1 MTTKQNQYD
10 TFQDKNA
17 SEQMRVVRGYA
28 IISKGDTPKQID
40 QTTFEVPSQSGNGT
54 YLISRKGKFS
64 CSCPDFVGRQMDC
77 KHIHAVKFFLGFRE
91 KVRRDNLP
99 FTEKTIPNCPYCKAT
114 DVIRRGKRYG
124 KRAIKQI
131 YSCNICKRK
140 FIEEKDFEKMKGDS
154 KITTLILDLYFKGI
168 SLRKISDHLK
178 QFHDLDLDASNILR
192 RIMKYNKVIDDY
204 VRTLTPELGNQWH
217 TDEMKIQAGGKWRW
231 LWNVMDRETK
241 FLITRRVTDRR
252 RIKDSAKVLT
262 QAKNIAQKQPAFII
276 TDGCVSYAESVKE
289 ALGSTQHVRLT
300 SIRDKRINNNIM
312 ERLNGTIRDRIK
324 TMRGMDSLESSEA
337 MTNAFQNYYN
347 FIQVHSVLGK
357 TPAEQAGIGI
367 GGRNRWKALLEK
379 SLE

>member
-1 MTTKQNQYD
+1 MTTNFEQL
-10 TFQDKNA
+10 NA
-17 SEQMRVVRGYA
+17 SEQMRAVRGYA
-28 IISKGDTPKQID
+28 IISKGDTPKQISKE
-40 QTTFEVPSQSGNGT
+40 TFEVPSQSGNGT
-54 YLISRKGKFS
+54 YIVSRKGKFS
-64 CSCPDFVGRQMDC
+64 CSCPDFTSRLMEC

-91 KVRRDNLP
+91 KVRRDNLS
-99 FTEKTIPNCPYCKAT
+99 FTEKSIPSCPYCKAT
-114 DVIRRGKRYG
+114 DVIKMGVRYC
-124 KRAIKQI
+124 KDRAKQR
-131 YSCNICKRK
+131 YQCLKCNRK
-140 FIEEKDFEKMKGDS
+140 FVEEKDFEKMKGDS

-192 RIMKYNKVIDDY
+192 RIMKYSKVIDDY

-252 RIKDSAKVLT
+252 RLKDSAKVLT

-347 FIQVHSVLGK
+347 FIQIHSVLGK
-357 TPAEQAGIGI
+357 TLAEQAGIGI